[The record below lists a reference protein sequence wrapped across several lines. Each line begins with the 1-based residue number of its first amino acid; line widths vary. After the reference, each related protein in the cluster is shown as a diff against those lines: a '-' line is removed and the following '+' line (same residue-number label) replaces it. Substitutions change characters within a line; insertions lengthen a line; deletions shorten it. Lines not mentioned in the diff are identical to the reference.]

1 MDETALWRRE
11 ALIIA
16 AAVLVVVVAT
26 VAAVA
31 ALAYAPDGGGPGRGS
46 RLPSMTPTRELTIGT
61 VRVGAYSSDLGNY
74 VALLD
79 PRTRTYRRYH
89 GSGQISPDGRRAV
102 LWGHPDAG
110 PNPRTASVVLLDLTT
125 GQRRTLT
132 LPRPAESYAWS
143 RDGASILGTVVGD
156 DTGATSNGT
165 RLGFVLVRAD
175 TGAASYVKVGQDS
188 CASEDL
194 GDFAWNADGTEV
206 LAMTGGSQQP
216 FRPCS
221 ITYFG
226 LDGTPH
232 RTLDGAG
239 NVFGDRPREL
249 SPDGRRL
256 FALQRRNLDA
266 DAQGEVVVID
276 ATTGARV
283 SRIGAGDHAPF
294 PVGWIDPDHVL
305 AAQACGGRDSRLV
318 VADLDGR
325 VTRTV
330 TACTRF
336 PAVPQL
342 IPAAS

>member
-1 MDETALWRRE
+1 MDETALWRRPIVIV
-11 ALIIA
+11 ATA
-16 AAVLVVVVAT
+16 ALVVV

-31 ALAYAPDGGGPGRGS
+31 ALAYAPDGGRPGRGP
-46 RLPSMTPTRELTIGT
+46 RLPSMTPTRELAIGT
-61 VRVGAYSSDLGNY
+61 VRVGAYGSDLGDY
-74 VALLD
+74 VTLLD
-79 PRTRTYRRYH
+79 PRTRTYRRYQ

-102 LWGHPDAG
+102 LWGSPGAG

-125 GQRRTLT
+125 GQRRRLT
-132 LPRPAESYAWS
+132 LPRPAESYTWS

-156 DTGATSNGT
+156 DAGATSNGT

-175 TGAASYVKVGQDS
+175 TGAASYVQASPDS

-226 LDGTPH
+226 LDGRPH

-239 NVFGDRPREL
+239 NVFGGGQREL
-249 SPDGRRL
+249 SPDGGRL

-266 DAQGEVVVID
+266 DAQGEQVVID

-283 SRIGAGDHAPF
+283 GRIVAGDHAPY

-305 AAQACGGRDSRLV
+305 AAQACGGRDNTRLV
-318 VADLDGR
+318 VVDLGGH

-330 TACTRF
+330 TACSR

-342 IPAAS
+342 IPAAG